1 MQNQKYR
8 HWCNIKSCRGI
19 SANKL
24 FSCPRFY
31 HIKKFY
37 QTVIK
42 ISKNSHTFTIEITLP
57 ERRSIYTVAFQENS
71 GWQVSFLSCRSA
83 TFILFMKFKT
93 GLNYSIYWNINWIIS
108 DLTSNLIILDIYYK
122 WWVLFIFVHWSVF
135 YSLSPL
141 SWLLFPW
148 MQLLF
153 SHLQCTLS
161 MWI

>member
-1 MQNQKYR
+1 MFTYQLVVLSWSWATHVCIVNAQSKVQAVML
-8 HWCNIKSCRGI
+8 NIKSCRGI

-31 HIKKFY
+31 HIIKKFY

-93 GLNYSIYWNINWIIS
+93 GLNYSIYWNINWII
-108 DLTSNLIILDIYYK
+108 
-122 WWVLFIFVHWSVF
+122 
-135 YSLSPL
+135 
-141 SWLLFPW
+141 
-148 MQLLF
+148 
-153 SHLQCTLS
+153 
-161 MWI
+161 